1 MLATLL
7 IIFIIYVLYYFTSV
21 SRFDKT
27 GHPKK
32 KGITDHDALP
42 SEAKYFVEKY
52 KVDKEKVNYKKMLKQ
67 IALLLGIDIAILSL
81 AVLLIFK
88 ESVVLQIIVAVILI
102 IPLYLFSLKFVGNYF
117 KKKGLVKD
125 EQNK

>member
-67 IALLLGIDIAILSL
+67 IALLLGIDIAIVLIPVMIFIKNEIL
-81 AVLLIFK
+81 QILICTVLLLP
-88 ESVVLQIIVAVILI
+88 VYLI
-102 IPLYLFSLKFVGNYF
+102 SLKILGRFY
-117 KKKGLVKD
+117 KKKGLVK
-125 EQNK
+125 NV

>member
-67 IALLLGIDIAILSL
+67 IALLLGIDIAIVLIPVMIFIKNEIL
-81 AVLLIFK
+81 QILICTVLLLP
-88 ESVVLQIIVAVILI
+88 VYLI
-102 IPLYLFSLKFVGNYF
+102 IYPSPFTHA
-117 KKKGLVKD
+117 
-125 EQNK
+125 

>member
-67 IALLLGIDIAILSL
+67 IALLLGIDIALVLIPVMIFIKNEILQIL
-81 AVLLIFK
+81 ICTVLLLP
-88 ESVVLQIIVAVILI
+88 VYLI
-102 IPLYLFSLKFVGNYF
+102 SLKILGRFY
-117 KKKGLVKD
+117 KKKGLVK
-125 EQNK
+125 NV